1 MSTRPAIFASRAL
14 FSRLAATLPVAVFG
28 LGAGLSIGAH
38 PAFAQDAAQK
48 AGTAEPSAPSIKSS
62 PFAASQPGQSQPAPT
77 ETPTGL
83 KLGVLHWYPIASRCA
98 FIDPDKAGETKADVD
113 PYVFL
118 TMTEQG
124 GGTTARI
131 ERGYV
136 MANGLVRELEK
147 GKTAPNKDGDI
158 VTVWRSAGEP
168 RINVNIVLHQATG
181 APDDVKYAGSL
192 TIFWGDKKEQVK
204 IEGSCQD

>member
-1 MSTRPAIFASRAL
+1 MSTGPAIFALRTR
-14 FSRLAATLPVAVFG
+14 FSRLVVSLPIAVFG
-28 LGAGLSIGAH
+28 FAAGLFSVASLS
-38 PAFAQDAAQK
+38 FAQDAAQK
-48 AGTAEPSAPSIKSS
+48 PGSAASAIKSS
-62 PFAASQPGQSQPAPT
+62 PFAASQPGQSQPAQA

-83 KLGVLHWYPIASRCA
+83 ELGVLHWYPIASRCA
-98 FIDPDKAGETKADVD
+98 FTDPAKAGETKDKVE

-118 TMTEQG
+118 TMTEKG

-181 APDDVKYAGSL
+181 APDDLKYAGSL
-192 TIFWGDKKEQVK
+192 TIFWGDKKEQVTV
-204 IEGSCQD
+204 EGACRD

>member
-1 MSTRPAIFASRAL
+1 MRTRPAIVASRSL
-14 FSRLAATLPVAVFG
+14 LPRLAAMLLSSAIIVGSG
-28 LGAGLSIGAH
+28 LGSGAIR
-38 PAFAQDAAQK
+38 AFAQDAAPDP
-48 AGTAEPSAPSIKSS
+48 AAADASVPGIKSS
-62 PFAASQPGQSQPAPT
+62 PFAASKPGQSQPAPT

-83 KLGVLHWYPIASRCA
+83 ELGLLHWFPIASRCA
-98 FIDPDKAGETKADVD
+98 FIDPDKSGETKNNVE

-118 TMTEQG
+118 TMTENG
-124 GGTTARI
+124 GGTTAGI

-181 APDDVKYAGSL
+181 TPDNLKYVGSL
-192 TIFWGDKKEQVK
+192 TIFWGDKKEQVA
-204 IEGSCQD
+204 IQGTCDG